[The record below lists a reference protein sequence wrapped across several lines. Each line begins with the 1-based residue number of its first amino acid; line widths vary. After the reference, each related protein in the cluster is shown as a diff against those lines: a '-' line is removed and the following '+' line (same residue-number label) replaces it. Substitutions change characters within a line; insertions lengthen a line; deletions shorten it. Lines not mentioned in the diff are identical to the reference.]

1 MMHISPQHALAQL
14 AATLAFADDAP
25 GASVIRLYADAN
37 AATGT
42 VPVDAPLASIALA
55 QPCGTITGGTLVLH
69 PADLS
74 GAMVLATGIPRA
86 AHWARSDG
94 VLVAAGTVTD
104 ATGNGDFRVEGAAT
118 AQGETSPTLYAGGK
132 VLLSDVVLT

>member
-1 MMHISPQHALAQL
+1 MMTISPEHALAQL
-14 AATLAFADDAP
+14 AATVAFADDAP
-25 GASVIRLYADAN
+25 GASSVRLYADAS

-42 VPVDAPLASIALA
+42 VPQDAPLASIALA

-69 PADLS
+69 PADVA
-74 GAMVLATGIPRA
+74 GAMVQTTGIPRA
-86 AHWARSDG
+86 AHWVRADG

-104 ATGNGDFRVEGAAT
+104 AANGGDFVVAGAAT

-132 VLLSDVVLT
+132 VLLGDVALT

>member
-14 AATLAFADDAP
+14 AATLTFADAAS

-42 VPVDAPLASIALA
+42 VPVDAPLASIAMA

-86 AHWARSDG
+86 AHWVRADG

-104 ATGNGDFRVEGAAT
+104 ATGTGDFRVAGAAT

>member
-1 MMHISPQHALAQL
+1 MMHISPQHAMAQL
-14 AATLAFADDAP
+14 AATLAFADAAP

-86 AHWARSDG
+86 AHWVRADG

-104 ATGNGDFRVEGAAT
+104 TAGTGDFRVAGAAT

-132 VLLSDVVLT
+132 VLLGDVALT